1 MRLEVDWEGWEGEE
15 PAFYELA
22 FGSWLSWLCLFY
34 GWRLV
39 EKIVKKVQTPIEVW
53 RLGLVHLLG
62 ASFYVVNHYFPNA
75 PFYKYLLYGY
85 AAVFYVLFY
94 FILVHHQMKDILP
107 FVCRLGLV
115 LVPATVY
122 TILFILTE
130 NIARSLVTGKVLGR
144 KLPSFMVIPEA
155 ILQAISVIATAIV
168 IIKMNGGEGE
178 RRDRRETIAQDS
190 KELEALVS
198 TN

>member
-1 MRLEVDWEGWEGEE
+1 
-15 PAFYELA
+15 
-22 FGSWLSWLCLFY
+22 
-34 GWRLV
+34 
-39 EKIVKKVQTPIEVW
+39 
-53 RLGLVHLLG
+53 
-62 ASFYVVNHYFPNA
+62 
-75 PFYKYLLYGY
+75 
-85 AAVFYVLFY
+85 
-94 FILVHHQMKDILP
+94 MKDILP